1 MRWLRGVML
10 GLLRGLRNLGALGSG
25 GQQGRDFSHNPTL
38 SEPHRG
44 STLFLPK
51 FHSYVSTSVM
61 LLSYYY
67 FSLLP
72 VFCDTHDDHE
82 GANLDQSCQQ

>member
-1 MRWLRGVML
+1 ML
-10 GLLRGLRNLGALGSG
+10 GLLRGLRSLGAFGSG

-38 SEPHRG
+38 ASLAHSQSHIVG
-44 STLFLPK
+44 AHCFLPK